1 MLKLYTLFING
12 KNKTE
17 IYRQWVF
24 IQRCLLR
31 HAWLYCTY
39 FFVIKLDVIVAS
51 KGDLDKTYSVMI
63 RDDDPSASE
72 ELHRKDTGMFAT
84 ILGGSHSYTLHWTN
98 QVPEEIQINSYGI
111 EK

>member
-1 MLKLYTLFING
+1 MSFYTEVPFKACLTVLYI
-12 KNKTE
+12 
-17 IYRQWVF
+17 
-24 IQRCLLR
+24 
-31 HAWLYCTY
+31 

-84 ILGGSHSYTLHWTN
+84 ILEGSHSYTLHWTN